1 MIKKLCQLWLLFLS
15 LGASC
20 ANKKDLQKNKEI
32 NQMEDERFY
41 YEVCCSSPKLGPG
54 EYMTVEYIGESGTL
68 RVFGNENT
76 YGGMGS
82 GHDGVARS
90 RASRYGLPKAIEATW
105 VSYTDRKVYSVATL
119 LPYDT
124 ILSLFRDGGEPCIP
138 VPNGITPEDKIGYA
152 IDCFDLCFLPG
163 GKVMLYVKTAVKS
176 ILLDWSTTGVEVT
189 DEDVLSDVYMRWGL
203 KNIDSYF
210 DAYYSDEFSDYEP
223 WRKYMRKHGS
233 IAPLL
238 ERYLERFNYTLNFEF
253 ENQETTIHGVSSDFT
268 NGECYSYTKKF
279 NEAFKNPSRLKEFEI
294 MWDTKDSRYTCF
306 MYFNEEEMLKV
317 FDKAYGEDRT
327 QKGELTIKVCKYNNL
342 FDISLNVG
350 DKSIKLEKTEIRV
363 FQRPMEAANR
373 AGKLFYKNYEG
384 DHKNLFADDKGYV
397 KE

>member
-20 ANKKDLQKNKEI
+20 ANRKDLQKNKEI

-41 YEVCCSSPKLGPG
+41 YEVCCSAPKLGPG
-54 EYMTVEYIGESGTL
+54 EYVTVEYIGESGTL

-124 ILSLFRDGGEPCIP
+124 ILSLFKDGGEPC
-138 VPNGITPEDKIGYA
+138 VPAPKGITPDDLIGKT

-163 GKVMLYVKTAVKS
+163 GKVMLYVKTAIKS
-176 ILLDWSTTGVEVT
+176 ILLDWSATGIEVT
-189 DEDVLSDVYMRWGL
+189 DDEILSDVYMRWGL

-279 NEAFKNPSRLKEFEI
+279 NEAFKKPSRLKGFEI

-306 MYFNEEEMLKV
+306 MYFNEEEMLNV
-317 FDKAYGEDRT
+317 FDEAYGKDRT

-363 FQRPMEAANR
+363 FRDPIDDPD
-373 AGKLFYKNYEG
+373 GDGTLIYKNYEG
-384 DHKNLFADDKGYV
+384 NHKNLFADDKGYV

>member
-1 MIKKLCQLWLLFLS
+1 
-15 LGASC
+15 
-20 ANKKDLQKNKEI
+20 
-32 NQMEDERFY
+32 MEDERFY
-41 YEVCCSSPKLGPG
+41 YEVCCSAPKLGPG
-54 EYMTVEYIGESGTL
+54 EYVSVEYIGESGTL

-124 ILSLFRDGGEPCIP
+124 ILSLFKDGGEPC
-138 VPNGITPEDKIGYA
+138 VPAPKGITPDDLIGKT

-163 GKVMLYVKTAVKS
+163 GKVMLYVKTAIKS
-176 ILLDWSTTGVEVT
+176 ILLDWSATGIEVT
-189 DEDVLSDVYMRWGL
+189 DDEILSDVYMRWGL

-233 IAPLL
+233 IGPLL

-253 ENQETTIHGVSSDFT
+253 ENKETTIYGVSSEFT
-268 NGECYSYTKKF
+268 NGERHTRSSKY
-279 NEAFKNPSRLKEFEI
+279 NETFKMPSRIKEFKAL
-294 MWDTKDSRYTCF
+294 WDFKDHRYSCY
-306 MYFNEEEMLKV
+306 MYFNEEEMLRV
-317 FDKAYGEDRT
+317 FDEAYGDDRT

-363 FQRPMEAANR
+363 FQRSIEDANK
-373 AGKLFYKNYEG
+373 AGELFYKNYEG
-384 DHKNLFADDKGYV
+384 DHKNLFADDNGYV

>member
-1 MIKKLCQLWLLFLS
+1 MIQKLCQLWLLFLS
-15 LGASC
+15 LVASC
-20 ANKKDLQKNKEI
+20 ANKKELQKNKD
-32 NQMEDERFY
+32 NSQMEDERFY
-41 YEVCCSSPKLGPG
+41 YEVCCSGPKLGPG
-54 EYMTVEYIGESGTL
+54 DYVTVEYIGESGTF
-68 RVFGNENT
+68 RVFGNESI
-76 YGGMGS
+76 GVGMGL

-105 VSYTDRKVYSVATL
+105 VSWTDRKVYSVATF

-124 ILSLFRDGGEPCIP
+124 ILSLFKYGGEPC
-138 VPNGITPEDKIGYA
+138 VPAPKGITPDDLIGKT
-152 IDCFDLCFLPG
+152 IDRFDLCFLPG
-163 GKVMLYVKTAVKS
+163 GKVMLYVNTAVKS
-176 ILLDWSTTGVEVT
+176 ILLDWSAEGTEVT
-189 DEDVLSDVYMRWGL
+189 DDEILSDVYMQYGL
-203 KNIDSYF
+203 DNMDEYYDMF
-210 DAYYSDEFSDYEP
+210 YSDKYKEYEP

-233 IAPLL
+233 IGPLL

-253 ENQETTIHGVSSDFT
+253 ENKETEMYEVGSEFT
-268 NGECYSYTKKF
+268 NGERYTRNPKY
-279 NEAFKNPSRLKEFEI
+279 NEAFKMPSRIKEFEAL
-294 MWDTKDSRYTCF
+294 WDFKDHRYSCY
-306 MYFNEEEMLKV
+306 MYFNEEEMLRV
-317 FDKAYGEDRT
+317 FDEAYGDDRT

>member
-1 MIKKLCQLWLLFLS
+1 MWLLLLS

-41 YEVCCSSPKLGPG
+41 YEVCCSAPKLGPG
-54 EYMTVEYIGESGTL
+54 KYVTVEYIGESGTF
-68 RVFGNENT
+68 RCFGNPT
-76 YGGMGS
+76 IGVGMGL

-124 ILSLFRDGGEPCIP
+124 ILSLFKDGGEPCIP
-138 VPNGITPEDKIGYA
+138 VTNGIIPEDKIGYA
-152 IDCFDLCFLPG
+152 IDRFDLCFLPG
-163 GKVMLYVKTAVKS
+163 GKVMLYVNTAVKS
-176 ILLDWSTTGVEVT
+176 ILLDWSAEGTEETDDEVLRHVYRRYGMKNM
-189 DEDVLSDVYMRWGL
+189 DEYYDM
-203 KNIDSYF
+203 F
-210 DAYYSDEFSDYEP
+210 YSDEFPDYEP

-253 ENQETTIHGVSSDFT
+253 ENKETVIDYVLAKYA
-268 NGECYSYTKKF
+268 NGEHQSGTSQYNACF
-279 NEAFKNPSRLKEFEI
+279 RMPSRLKETRVV
-294 MWDTKDSRYTCF
+294 WDTKDSHYTCF

-317 FDKAYGEDRT
+317 FDEAYGEDRT

-363 FQRPMEAANR
+363 FRDPIDDPH
-373 AGKLFYKNYEG
+373 GDGTLIYKNYEG
-384 DHKNLFADDKGYV
+384 NHKNLFADDKGYV